1 MMNTKEK
8 ILVAALRLF
17 AVNGYEAVSVSQIAG
32 ELGITKGA
40 LYRHYKNKRDIF
52 NCIFEY
58 VCQLDVER
66 SQKSGVPEKD
76 YSEMPEAFPNVSTES
91 LGNYMKAQFYYW
103 SEDEIA
109 CNFRKML
116 TLEQYKS
123 PEMSALYQKVLV
135 SGPLEYIE
143 NLFREISRKQKKELP
158 SPHALAVEFYAPF
171 YFLLSMS
178 DGADCKEKK
187 EEIAHSYVHY
197 IDDFFQKYFL

>member
-66 SQKSGVPEKD
+66 SQKK
-76 YSEMPEAFPNVSTES
+76 
-91 LGNYMKAQFYYW
+91 
-103 SEDEIA
+103 II
-109 CNFRKML
+109 RKCRKLFLMYL
-116 TLEQYKS
+116 
-123 PEMSALYQKVLV
+123 QKVW
-135 SGPLEYIE
+135 
-143 NLFREISRKQKKELP
+143 EI
-158 SPHALAVEFYAPF
+158 
-171 YFLLSMS
+171 
-178 DGADCKEKK
+178 
-187 EEIAHSYVHY
+187 I
-197 IDDFFQKYFL
+197 

>member
-1 MMNTKEK
+1 MTNTKEK

-40 LYRHYKNKRDIF
+40 LYKHYKNKRDIF

-76 YSEMPEAFPNVSTES
+76 YSEMPEAFSNVTAES
-91 LGNYMKAQFYYW
+91 LVDYMKAQFRYW

-109 CNFRKML
+109 QNFRKML

-135 SGPLEYIE
+135 SGPMDYIE
-143 NLFREISRKQKKELP
+143 NLLRELSKAQEKQLP
-158 SPHALAVEFYAPF
+158 SPHALAIEFYSPF
-171 YFLLSMS
+171 YLLLSMS
-178 DGADCKEKK
+178 DGADCKEKR
-187 EEIAHSYVHY
+187 EEIAQSYVHY
-197 IDDFFQKYFL
+197 IDDFFQRYFS

>member
-1 MMNTKEK
+1 MRNTKEK

-32 ELGITKGA
+32 ELGMTKGA

-66 SQKSGVPEKD
+66 SRMNGVPEKD
-76 YSEMPEAFPNVSTES
+76 YSDMPKAFSHVSPKS
-91 LGNYMKAQFYYW
+91 LGDYMKAQFRYW

-123 PEMSALYQKVLV
+123 PEMNALYQKVLV

-143 NLFREISRKQKKELP
+143 NLLCEMSNEQKEPLP
-158 SPHALAVEFYAPF
+158 SPHALAIEFYSPF
-171 YFLLSMS
+171 YLLLNMS
-178 DGADCKEKK
+178 DGADAKETK
-187 EEIAHSYVHY
+187 EEIAQSYMRY
-197 IDDFFQKYFL
+197 IDDFFQKYFS

>member
-1 MMNTKEK
+1 MNTKEK
-8 ILVAALRLF
+8 ILITALRLF

-32 ELGITKGA
+32 ELGMTKGA
-40 LYRHYKNKRDIF
+40 LYKHYKNKRDIF

-66 SQKSGVPEKD
+66 SRKSGVPEQD
-76 YSEMPEAFPNVSTES
+76 FSDMPEAFSHVSPKS
-91 LGNYMKAQFYYW
+91 LSDYMKSQFHYW

-123 PEMSALYQKVLV
+123 PEMSSLYQKVLV

-143 NLFREISRKQKKELP
+143 NLLCKMSKGQEQQLP
-158 SPHALAVEFYAPF
+158 SPHALAIEFYSPF
-171 YFLLSMS
+171 YLLLSMS
-178 DGADCKEKK
+178 DGVDCKETK
-187 EEIAHSYVHY
+187 EEIARSYEGY
-197 IDDFFQKYFL
+197 IDVFFQRYFS